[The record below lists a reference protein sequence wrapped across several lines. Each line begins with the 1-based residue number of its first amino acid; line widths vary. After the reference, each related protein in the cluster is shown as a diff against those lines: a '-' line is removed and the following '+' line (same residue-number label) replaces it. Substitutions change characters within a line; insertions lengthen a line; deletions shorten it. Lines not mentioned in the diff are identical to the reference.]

1 MATVRKLR
9 NKWQAQVRIKGH
21 KPQAKSFTLKSD
33 AVAWARQIETEIQR
47 GVFVDTAVAE
57 RMSVREAIE
66 RYLSGISDSKK
77 QRIERSTGRPV
88 VASLG
93 HVSLFNLSNQH
104 LADFRDEQLQ
114 LVGPTTVVHRLSLL
128 SKVLKIAA
136 QEWNVPFPKGVPSV
150 RKPKR
155 PRGRDRRLQEG
166 ELESLLEALSE
177 TPAVQQIVILAVETA
192 MRRGELVKIEWTHI
206 NWTAR
211 TLHIPETKTGVPRD
225 VPLSERAIALM
236 NEISASSTQQGR
248 MFALQ
253 PDSVSQAFER
263 ACRRAGIE
271 GLRFHDLRHEATS
284 RFFEMGLNTMEVAT
298 ITGHKTLEM
307 LNRYTHLR
315 AETLVDRLVS

>member
-9 NKWQAQVRIKGH
+9 SKWQAQVRVKGH

-33 AVAWARQIETEIQR
+33 ALSWARQIEAEIQR
-47 GVFVDTAVAE
+47 GVFVDTVVAQRMAV
-57 RMSVREAIE
+57 RDAIE
-66 RYLSGISDSKK
+66 RYLCGISDQNK
-77 QRIERSTGRPV
+77 QRIERSTARPV
-88 VASLG
+88 MASLG
-93 HVSLFNLSNQH
+93 HISLFNLTNQH

-114 LVGPTTVVHRLSLL
+114 SVSSTTVVHRLSLL

-136 QEWNVPFPKGVPSV
+136 QEWGVPFPKGIPSV

-155 PRGRDRRLQEG
+155 PRGRDRRLDEG
-166 ELESLLEALSE
+166 ELELLLSALSE
-177 TPAVQQIVILAVETA
+177 TPTVQQLVILAVETA
-192 MRRGELVKIEWTHI
+192 MRRGELVKIQSRHI
-206 NWTAR
+206 NWKNR

-225 VPLSERAIALM
+225 VPLSERALAVLRDVC
-236 NEISASSTQQGR
+236 ASSNQLGKL
-248 MFALQ
+248 FEIQ

-263 ACRRAGIE
+263 ACKRAGIE

-315 AETLVDRLVS
+315 AESLVDRLVS

>member
-9 NKWQAQVRIKGH
+9 SKWQAQVRIKGH

-33 AVAWARQIETEIQR
+33 AVAWARQIEAEIQR

-57 RMSVREAIE
+57 RMTVRDALE
-66 RYLSGISDSKK
+66 RYLNSITDQKK

-88 VASLG
+88 IAALG
-93 HVSLFNLSNQH
+93 HISLFNLSNQH

-136 QEWNVPFPKGVPSV
+136 QEWSVPFPKGVPSV

-166 ELESLLEALSE
+166 ELDRLLSALSE
-177 TPAVQQIVILAVETA
+177 TPAVQQVVIMAVETA
-192 MRRGELVKIEWTHI
+192 MRRGELVKIEGQHI
-206 NWTAR
+206 NWKAR

-225 VPLSERAIALM
+225 VPLSERAIAVLRV
-236 NEISASSTQQGR
+236 ISASTAQRGR
-248 MFALQ
+248 LFEMQ

-263 ACRRAGIE
+263 ACKRAGIE

-307 LNRYTHLR
+307 LHRYTHLR
-315 AETLVDRLVS
+315 AETLVDRLAS

>member
-1 MATVRKLR
+1 MATIRKLR
-9 NKWQAQVRIKGH
+9 SKWQAQVRIKGH
-21 KPQAKSFTLKSD
+21 KSQAKSFTLKSD
-33 AVAWARQIETEIQR
+33 AVAWARQIEAEIQR

-57 RMSVREAIE
+57 RMTVRDAIE
-66 RYLSGISDSKK
+66 RYLASISDQNK

-88 VASLG
+88 VTALG
-93 HVSLFNLSNQH
+93 HISLFNLSNQH
-104 LADFRDEQLQ
+104 LADFRDQQLQ
-114 LVGPTTVVHRLSLL
+114 SVGPTTVVHRLSLL

-136 QEWNVPFPKGVPSV
+136 QEWNVPFPKGIPTV

-166 ELESLLEALSE
+166 ELERLLNALSE
-177 TPAVQQIVILAVETA
+177 TPAVQQIVSIAVETA
-192 MRRGELVKIEWTHI
+192 MRRGELVKIEWQHV
-206 NWTAR
+206 NWKAR

-225 VPLSERAIALM
+225 VPLSERALAVLSA
-236 NEISASSTQQGR
+236 ISASSTRQGR
-248 MFALQ
+248 VFDLR

-263 ACRRAGIE
+263 ACKRAGIE

-315 AETLVDRLVS
+315 AESLVDRLVS